1 MRHPSNKQ
9 PQTAN
14 HVMVGKRT
22 QNKYNNCYDPLFNE
36 PQCYICHNYG
46 HKSADYRLNN
56 YKPDSNHR
64 AENIKVW
71 KKNEDN
77 KCGLV
82 LSAQRKNNPWY
93 IDSGCSSHM
102 TGGKSKFLLLKENKS
117 GSVTFM
123 MLQERS

>member
-1 MRHPSNKQ
+1 MRQPSNKQ

-22 QNKYNNCYDPLFNE
+22 QIKHNNHYDPLFNE
-36 PQCYICHNYG
+36 LKCYIYHNYG
-46 HKSADYRLNN
+46 HKVVDYLLKN

-64 AENIKVW
+64 DKNIKVW

-82 LSAQRKNNPWY
+82 FSSQRQKYSWY

-102 TGGKSKFLLLKENKS
+102 TGDKSKFISLKENKS
-117 GSVTFM
+117 GSVIVGNDA
-123 MLQERS
+123 